1 MNDTKKKVNERENII
16 FFKVNIFVCINEE
29 VNVQNIVQY
38 NTKYLAF
45 HFWNLFLK
53 TLPTYLFPVIVILS
67 GKATFTNIKV
77 YNYFP
82 AN

>member
-1 MNDTKKKVNERENII
+1 MKEKILI

-45 HFWNLFLK
+45 HF
-53 TLPTYLFPVIVILS
+53 
-67 GKATFTNIKV
+67 
-77 YNYFP
+77 
-82 AN
+82 